1 MHRNNN
7 VINGLNTIDTIKIE
21 LIGLTKE
28 REIRLENSRK
38 EWDKVLKEKQD
49 RTKEIDGLYDEV
61 KVFTHKINILIS
73 SLVDNYTGEN
83 LAMDL
88 AEEYLIKE
96 IERNE
101 GIEAYRMYARE
112 QVRKGVSHYVL
123 SNATLSFDP
132 ECDTNYIEHKTEQI
146 KKLQEKLDGLREAR
160 KKLPENKNKKP
171 AKMPKMEEMALQDE
185 QVVEIPDEMP
195 IIDD

>member
-21 LIGLTKE
+21 LICLTKE

-38 EWDKVLKEKQD
+38 EWDKVIKEKQD

-61 KVFTHKINILIS
+61 KVFTHKINVLIS
-73 SLVDNYTGEN
+73 SLVENYTGQN
-83 LAMDL
+83 NAMDL
-88 AEEYLIKE
+88 AEKYLIKE

-101 GIEAYRMYARE
+101 GIEAYRMYLRE
-112 QVRKGVSHYVL
+112 QVRNGNTNYI
-123 SNATLSFDP
+123 NTRAEIITNP
-132 ECDTNYIEHKTEQI
+132 EADTYYIEHKTKQI
-146 KKLQEKLDGLREAR
+146 KTLQEKLDALREAR